1 MTTIQRPPLLSM
13 LGRTLMLA
21 TAPPGS
27 GPGHPGHVTPRGLWR
42 SWVAGPASLAL
53 AATVPQAAAAR
64 HRAAGGSVTPVQGTG
79 P

>member
-53 AATVPQAAAAR
+53 AA
-64 HRAAGGSVTPVQGTG
+64 SVQGPG